1 MAATHLPKGSD
12 LEKSTHADHSGAFTT
27 QRLCVAD
34 SAAPQYLAPPADAA
48 AATADAPSFAA
59 PVLRANL
66 TGITEGKATYMVG
79 GAAAHRSLGW
89 LSASQSPNSASCT
102 WFAEEGSG
110 VASPTP
116 KARPLLARHVS

>member
-79 GAAAHRSLGW
+79 VRRRTG
-89 LSASQSPNSASCT
+89 LSAGCPLANPQTVPPAHGSQRR
-102 WFAEEGSG
+102 
-110 VASPTP
+110 
-116 KARPLLARHVS
+116 ARA